1 LALWKLQIYD
11 LLCDECDTT
20 LFAGTART
28 KNILPIP
35 PLVALPFGSMSL
47 FLETKDNREQRH
59 TVEEIE
65 MTPENKQAVEKH
77 VQEIAKILYG
87 DADKS
92 RMTNLA
98 EIEVVIREQVQEHVS
113 PQIGVFLSQA

>member
-1 LALWKLQIYD
+1 
-11 LLCDECDTT
+11 
-20 LFAGTART
+20 
-28 KNILPIP
+28 
-35 PLVALPFGSMSL
+35 MSL

-65 MTPENKQAVEKH
+65 MTPEKKQALEKH
-77 VQEIAKILYG
+77 IQEIAKILYS

-113 PQIGVFLSQA
+113 PQLGVFLSQVLQAQTVDTPAA

>member
-1 LALWKLQIYD
+1 VSKIPSWRKA
-11 LLCDECDTT
+11 
-20 LFAGTART
+20 AG
-28 KNILPIP
+28 
-35 PLVALPFGSMSL
+35 GSMSL